1 MGLRKVGMHDVDGK
15 PTEAKRKRRQVFKQ
29 FAIAATAMASV
40 IALLLGGLA
49 STRLMENVPG
59 FLQSINH
66 VIPVPFVADR
76 LFCRMIISGYG
87 PPPPYDAATTR
98 TQVVADADLIVVAD
112 LLSVKFST
120 VNLGDHFLSSVQY
133 RFSALDHL
141 YGNSRR
147 VIVVDAVLAY
157 VPGWCV
163 QRDAKRW
170 AKDFLRDAGFEN
182 EDWHEPPMILF
193 LQNPPGWLGH
203 LPENERHYSFA
214 DPYFRLSL
222 FERFTVHDLN
232 KAWFPAL
239 TLDPP
244 KPRDADYEDQLFY
257 YDAPLYDFDAV
268 DPSFRP
274 ETTIS
279 LKELRQEIA
288 EIKWEVPE
296 KPEQ

>member
-1 MGLRKVGMHDVDGK
+1 MHDVDEK
-15 PTEAKRKRRQVFKQ
+15 PTEAKRKRRQVIKQ
-29 FAIAATAMASV
+29 FAIATTAMASI

-76 LFCRMIISGYG
+76 LGCIVMTHGYG
-87 PPPPYDAATTR
+87 LPPPYDATTTR
-98 TQVVADADLIVVAD
+98 TQVVDDADLIVVAD
-112 LLSVKFST
+112 LLSVKIAT
-120 VNLGDHFLSSVQY
+120 VNLGDQFLPSVQY
-133 RFSALDHL
+133 RFSVLDHL

-147 VIVVDAVLAY
+147 VIVVDAQLGY
-157 VPGWCV
+157 IIGWCV
-163 QRDAKRW
+163 ERDAKRW
-170 AKDFLRDAGFEN
+170 AKDILRDVDFEN

-193 LQNPPGWLGH
+193 LQNTSGLLGH
-203 LPENERHYSFA
+203 LPENERHYSFS
-214 DPYFRLSL
+214 DPYFHLSL
-222 FERFTVHDLN
+222 FIRFSVHDLN

-244 KPRDADYEDQLFY
+244 KPRDAGYEDQLFY
-257 YDAPLYDFDAV
+257 YDAPLHDFDAV

-274 ETTIS
+274 ENTIS

-296 KPEQ
+296 KPEP

>member
-1 MGLRKVGMHDVDGK
+1 MHDVDGK
-15 PTEAKRKRRQVFKQ
+15 PTEAKRKRRQVIKQ
-29 FAIAATAMASV
+29 FAIATTAMASI

-76 LFCRMIISGYG
+76 LGCSWTLQNYGMG
-87 PPPPYDAATTR
+87 PPWGATTTR
-98 TQVVADADLIVVAD
+98 SQVVADADLIVVAN
-112 LLSVKFST
+112 LLSVKLST
-120 VNLGDHFLSSVQY
+120 LKEHGGFYPVVQY
-133 RFSALDHL
+133 RFSVLDQL
-141 YGNSRR
+141 FESSAR
-147 VIVVDAVLAY
+147 VVVVDAVLDY
-157 VPGWCV
+157 HGWCI
-163 QRDAKRW
+163 QRDAKKW
-170 AKDFLRDAGFEN
+170 AKDSARFQN

-193 LQNPPGWLGH
+193 LQNPPLRLGD
-203 LPENERHYSFA
+203 LPENDQHYSFA
-214 DPYFRLSL
+214 DPYFDIGV
-222 FERFTVHDLN
+222 FERFSVHAPN

-274 ETTIS
+274 ENTIS

-296 KPEQ
+296 KREP